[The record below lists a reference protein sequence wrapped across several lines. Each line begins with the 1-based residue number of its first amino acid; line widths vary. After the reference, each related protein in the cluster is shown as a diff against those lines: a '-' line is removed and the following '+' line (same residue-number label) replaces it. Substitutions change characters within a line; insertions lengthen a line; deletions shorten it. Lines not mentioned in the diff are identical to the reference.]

1 MCTPKLVLTYPRTL
15 DPSSFVSVVV
25 DVVVV
30 VVVVAVAF
38 VDVVGIDCSE
48 IPTRTEASIREGWGM
63 RRVYVGDRFV
73 EHLMWEWALF
83 YPT

>member
-15 DPSSFVSVVV
+15 DPTSL
-25 DVVVV
+25 VVVV

>member
-15 DPSSFVSVVV
+15 DPSSF
-25 DVVVV
+25 VVVV